1 MNDLDFVL
9 RAVDLLWSHRVRTW
23 IFGGWGEEL
32 RGLDP
37 QREHVDL
44 DLLYPARDWSRVDAL
59 DLEWIDAQA
68 PAVEARVQR
77 STASLVELFRADR
90 DERGWFTELQRRR
103 HDWPADVFAANGRLP
118 VASRDALAGYRY
130 ARDRAAAACVSARLV
145 PRTPGVLDRPR
156 ARPRR
161 RASRSRTQP

>member
-32 RGLDP
+32 RGLTP

-59 DLEWIDAQA
+59 DLEWAGPRHLPWKRA
-68 PAVEARVQR
+68 FTVEG
-77 STASLVELFRADR
+77 TLVELFRADR

-118 VASRDALAGYRY
+118 VASRDALAGYRF
-130 ARDRAAAACVSARLV
+130 ASDRAAAAA
-145 PRTPGVLDRPR
+145 
-156 ARPRR
+156 
-161 RASRSRTQP
+161 

>member
-1 MNDLDFVL
+1 MNGDDSVNDLDFVL
-9 RAVDLLWSHRVRTW
+9 RAVDLLWSHKVRTW

-32 RGLDP
+32 RGLAP

-59 DLEWIDAQA
+59 DADLINIAWMNAKHLPWKRAFRLDG
-68 PAVEARVQR
+68 VM
-77 STASLVELFRADR
+77 VELFRADR
-90 DERGWFTELQRRR
+90 DELGWFTQLRRRR

-130 ARDRAAAACVSARLV
+130 AHDRSAAAA
-145 PRTPGVLDRPR
+145 
-156 ARPRR
+156 
-161 RASRSRTQP
+161 

>member
-1 MNDLDFVL
+1 MNGNDSVNDLDFVL
-9 RAVDLLWSHRVRTW
+9 RAVDLLWSHKVRTW

-32 RGLDP
+32 RGLAP

-59 DLEWIDAQA
+59 DLAWIDGKHFPWKRAFK
-68 PAVEARVQR
+68 
-77 STASLVELFRADR
+77 LDGIMVELFRADR
-90 DERGWFTELQRRR
+90 DELGWFTQLRRRR

-130 ARDRAAAACVSARLV
+130 AHDRSAAAA
-145 PRTPGVLDRPR
+145 
-156 ARPRR
+156 
-161 RASRSRTQP
+161 